1 MSVLLASIRRGVT
14 RLASRK
20 TYLAAMVF
28 VPIVCAWFFASVLDV
43 GVPQK
48 VPTAVVDLDHSTMSR
63 SMTRSLNAQQ
73 LIDVTMKAESYESAM
88 EALQKGDI
96 YGFYVIPY
104 QFETDALAGKK
115 PTISYVTNLTYFVP
129 GTFTY
134 KGFKTIAVSTAAA
147 VVAQVGAEMGATDDM
162 MSNLV
167 QPVELNINPIN
178 NPWTNYSY
186 YLGPSFTFGVLEL
199 MIFLVTIFSITSEI
213 KNYTS
218 RRWLATGGDSII
230 VALFGK
236 LLPQT
241 ILFTAVGWAIESM
254 MFGWFGYPCNGSPF
268 VLYGAMVLFVMACQA
283 FGVFFASLLPNPRLA
298 LSSAALIG
306 MLAFSVTG
314 FSFPVEN
321 MYGAVAIF
329 SYILPVRYM
338 LLIYLNTGLNGFD
351 IYFARTSFIALV
363 LFLPIGTLF
372 LWHLKQVCR
381 RPVYVP

>member
-1 MSVLLASIRRGVT
+1 MSVVLASIRRGIT
-14 RLASRK
+14 RLATRK
-20 TYLAAMVF
+20 TYLAAMVV
-28 VPIVCAWFFASVLDV
+28 VPILCAWFFGSVLDA
-43 GVPQK
+43 GLPTK
-48 VPTAVVDLDHSTMSR
+48 VPTAVVDLDHSAMSR
-63 SMTRSLNAQQ
+63 AMTRSLNAQQ
-73 LIDVTMKAESYESAM
+73 LIDVTMKAESYDKAM
-88 EALQKGDI
+88 SALQKGDI

-104 QFETDALAGKK
+104 QFETDALGGKK
-115 PTISYVTNLTYFVP
+115 PTISYITNLTYFVP

-147 VVAQVGAEMGATDDM
+147 VVAQVGAEMGVSDDM

-167 QPVELNINPIN
+167 QPVSVNINPIN
-178 NPWTNYSY
+178 NPWTNYAY

-199 MIFLVTIFSITSEI
+199 MIFLVTIFSITTEI

-218 RRWLATGGDSII
+218 RRWLATAGDSIM

-241 ILFTAVGWAIESM
+241 VIFTAVGWAIESM
-254 MFGWFGYPCNGSPF
+254 MFGWLGYPMNGSPWI
-268 VLYGAMVLFVMACQA
+268 LYGSMVLFVLASQA
-283 FGVFFASLLPNPRLA
+283 FGVFVSSILPNPRLA
-298 LSSAALIG
+298 LSVAALLG
-306 MLAFSVTG
+306 MLAFSITG

-351 IYFARTSFIALV
+351 IYFARMSLIALI
-363 LFLPIGTLF
+363 LFLPVATLF
-372 LWHLKQVCR
+372 LWNLKRVCR